1 MNKENT
7 RHGQEVKQLEK
18 LKESEQTINKTAM
31 KKARGDLVDA
41 KKKNKK
47 IRNSVQKINERISEF
62 KYEIKLAS
70 EQIEKNKAE
79 IITLKKSLKSIDSE
93 IEGYNTRMSDLKKQ
107 IEAQRKIKD
116 IEIAKLRQKFATQKQ
131 EQKAEFDQDAEE
143 KYAAYEKKDQ
153 EEFRQSEWAKKE
165 AELNTKHVEEMTTL
179 NEDFEKKIEN
189 IEKDIKTRSE
199 TIEQELETKKIEI
212 KRSYKA
218 AVESSRAM
226 HKDRRAKIAEH
237 LDQKQALEQEL
248 QKLSRLYDS
257 SKKQLL
263 KTRRDINL
271 QKIEEWYLGEQQN
284 IQTKHM
290 ANAFNMESE
299 LKDCAEIYENRKRKI
314 EENEP
319 LDDAFFEEEEQMKEI
334 RDSLGQLKEPEELE
348 TPSPNSSS
356 NDSYSSSDDLDDS
369 I

>member
-1 MNKENT
+1 
-7 RHGQEVKQLEK
+7 
-18 LKESEQTINKTAM
+18 
-31 KKARGDLVDA
+31 
-41 KKKNKK
+41 
-47 IRNSVQKINERISEF
+47 
-62 KYEIKLAS
+62 
-70 EQIEKNKAE
+70 
-79 IITLKKSLKSIDSE
+79 
-93 IEGYNTRMSDLKKQ
+93 
-107 IEAQRKIKD
+107 
-116 IEIAKLRQKFATQKQ
+116 
-131 EQKAEFDQDAEE
+131 
-143 KYAAYEKKDQ
+143 
-153 EEFRQSEWAKKE
+153 
-165 AELNTKHVEEMTTL
+165 
-179 NEDFEKKIEN
+179 
-189 IEKDIKTRSE
+189 
-199 TIEQELETKKIEI
+199 
-212 KRSYKA
+212 
-218 AVESSRAM
+218 M

-334 RDSLGQLKEPEELE
+334 EEQMKEIEEQMKEIRDSLGQLKEPEELE